1 LEEVRHAGEDL
12 TGWLECCTEGLCQT
26 LERVWLRVQSYNFRS
41 PEKLVLRPKQERLL
55 ELLRDHG
62 AMSPSELWAAL
73 GISKQGTLDLLRPLM
88 AEGLVEKVGTRK
100 TGRYVLRAR

>member
-1 LEEVRHAGEDL
+1 
-12 TGWLECCTEGLCQT
+12 
-26 LERVWLRVQSYNFRS
+26 
-41 PEKLVLRPKQERLL
+41 VLRPKQERLL

-62 AMSPSELWAAL
+62 AMSPSALWAAL

-88 AEGLVEKVGTRK
+88 AAGLVEKVGTRK